1 MDRKELGIQ
10 SLKEYRSFATET
22 ESVQATE
29 NTDILISK
37 LKSDDQDNTL
47 IVTSIQKLSNISE
60 DMAGLKDADLKKI
73 RSKRLVIIIDECHR
87 STFGDML
94 TTIKDTFKHAII
106 FGFTGTPI
114 QDVNIKKD
122 STTTTI
128 FGSEI
133 HRYTLA
139 DGIRDKNVLGF
150 DPYVVKIYDDDELR
164 QKVALEKAKPKR

>member
-1 MDRKELGIQ
+1 MRNKVIFLVDRKELGIQ
-10 SLKEYRSFATET
+10 SLKEYRSFASET

-60 DMAGLKDADLKKI
+60 DMEGLKDVDLKKI

-94 TTIKDTFKHAII
+94 TTIKDTFKHSII
-106 FGFTGTPI
+106 FGSPG
-114 QDVNIKKD
+114 
-122 STTTTI
+122 
-128 FGSEI
+128 
-133 HRYTLA
+133 HRYRMLISRRIARPQLYSEVKSIDIRLRMAFEIRMSLA
-139 DGIRDKNVLGF
+139 LILIWSRYMKMMNF
-150 DPYVVKIYDDDELR
+150 AR
-164 QKVALEKAKPKR
+164 R